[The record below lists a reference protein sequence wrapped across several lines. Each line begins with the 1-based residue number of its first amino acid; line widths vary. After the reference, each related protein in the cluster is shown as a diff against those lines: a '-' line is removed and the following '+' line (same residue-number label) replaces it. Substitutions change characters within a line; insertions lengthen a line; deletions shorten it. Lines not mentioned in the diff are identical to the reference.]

1 MAFLYLFDFIKLAK
15 SLGLLMS

>member
-15 SLGLLMS
+15 S